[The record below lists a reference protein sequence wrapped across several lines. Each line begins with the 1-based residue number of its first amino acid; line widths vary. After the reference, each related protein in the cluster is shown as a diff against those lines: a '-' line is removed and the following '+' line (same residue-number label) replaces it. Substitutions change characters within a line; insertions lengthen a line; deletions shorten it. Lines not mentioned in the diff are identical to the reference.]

1 MDMTDPSRQ
10 YSRPNDS
17 DTWGEEYT
25 VEVHEAQL
33 RFDGIFMSMMVFEL
47 NIALNFIS
55 VISLHTFGTLDIGS
69 TSLAR
74 ISFLCAP
81 PSLPSPSEEQIIRK
95 SPDKG
100 HTYLI
105 LSSLDFH
112 SCEWRLFHSPRK
124 CHSTIPR

>member
-33 RFDGIFMSMMVFEL
+33 RFDGIFMSMKVFEL
-47 NIALNFIS
+47 NISFLNFIS

-81 PSLPSPSEEQIIRK
+81 PSLPSSSEEQMIRK
-95 SPDKG
+95 SPEKG

-105 LSSLDFH
+105 LSSLDLH
-112 SCEWRLFHSPRK
+112 SCEWR
-124 CHSTIPR
+124 